1 MEEFIKCDL
10 EFEDD
15 ELNYFVNSLNTCFN
29 SSRKNFCQ
37 VCFVVY
43 KIWNYCK
50 NNYWK
55 AKNNE
60 YYNSYKLLEK
70 FGFDKKAVSRY
81 KSCYEKFMYPPN
93 EQGYACCVVE
103 NLQDFSPSKLFELL
117 PLSQDTVF
125 DLVDRQLIKPTM
137 TVKQIREYIKT
148 LKDGSD
154 KAEKV
159 IEDTTINEDDIP
171 MAYDPKQ
178 KYEYSYF
185 ETKTK
190 TQLLNIVWELQKA
203 YQKLKSNK
211 EKNKNA

>member
-1 MEEFIKCDL
+1 MEEFINSDL
-10 EFEDD
+10 DFEDN
-15 ELNYFVNSLNTCFN
+15 ELHLLMLALQDCFEDN
-29 SSRKNFCQ
+29 QINFCQ
-37 VCFVVY
+37 TCKTIY
-43 KIWNYCK
+43 DIWSYCK
-50 NNYWK
+50 KSYFK

-60 YYNSYKLLEK
+60 YYNSYKLLAK
-70 FGFDKKAVSRY
+70 FGFDKKAVNRY
-81 KSCYEKFMYPPN
+81 KQCYERFVL
-93 EQGYACCVVE
+93 QGANVLLNDYK
-103 NLQDFSPSKLFELL
+103 DFSPSKLFELL
-117 PLSQDTVF
+117 VLSSETSDE
-125 DLVDRQLIKPTM
+125 LVKKQFIKPTM

-178 KYEYSYF
+178 EYEYSYF

-190 TQLLNIVWELQKA
+190 NQLLNIVWELQKA

-211 EKNKNA
+211 EK

>member
-1 MEEFIKCDL
+1 MEEFINSDL
-10 EFEDD
+10 DFEDN
-15 ELNYFVNSLNTCFN
+15 ELHLLMLALQDCFEDN
-29 SSRKNFCQ
+29 QINFCQ
-37 VCFVVY
+37 TCKTIY
-43 KIWNYCK
+43 DIWSYCK
-50 NNYWK
+50 KSYFK

-60 YYNSYKLLEK
+60 YYNSYKLLAK
-70 FGFDKKAVSRY
+70 FGFDKKAVNRY
-81 KSCYEKFMYPPN
+81 KQCYERFVL
-93 EQGYACCVVE
+93 QGANVLLNDYK
-103 NLQDFSPSKLFELL
+103 DFSPSKLFELL
-117 PLSQDTVF
+117 VLSSETSDE
-125 DLVDRQLIKPTM
+125 LVKKQFIKPTM

-178 KYEYSYF
+178 EYEYSYF

-190 TQLLNIVWELQKA
+190 NQLLNIVWELQKA

-211 EKNKNA
+211 EKKQNNG